1 MDNKANHSH
10 NKPSKETHAKF
21 AGDATGAVGGDITP
35 MIAPDKLPH
44 EPLSPSAHIHD
55 PGKPSHEIEDAGWV
69 KEEQGSALAQ
79 EAKVCR
85 RAKFRITC
93 RNPPP
98 NRAGKPDRPNSCA
111 SVGRWEPNRRPL
123 PSLGV
128 GRGRRLGSFGVSVGE
143 MCDDARG

>member
-55 PGKPSHEIEDAGWV
+55 PGKPSHEVEDAGWV

-79 EAKVCR
+79 EREGVPEGEIPHNLPESAAQSR
-85 RAKFRITC
+85 RKA
-93 RNPPP
+93 
-98 NRAGKPDRPNSCA
+98 
-111 SVGRWEPNRRPL
+111 
-123 PSLGV
+123 
-128 GRGRRLGSFGVSVGE
+128 
-143 MCDDARG
+143 